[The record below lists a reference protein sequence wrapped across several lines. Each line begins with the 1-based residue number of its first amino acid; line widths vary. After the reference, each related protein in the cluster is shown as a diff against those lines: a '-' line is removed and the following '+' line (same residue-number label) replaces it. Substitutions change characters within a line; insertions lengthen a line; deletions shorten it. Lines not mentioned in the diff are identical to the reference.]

1 MAYSYIEYTSNSS
14 ANSGKDYTYSFSA
27 VAHDTTN
34 IKVTLGG
41 SALSSSNYSV
51 VQGTVTLSAA
61 PGAGSSPLNVALSS
75 TNVLRIYRQTNR
87 TAAEVVF
94 SANSVI
100 QDEDLNTATDQARF
114 LALEAIDRTNE
125 SIAID
130 PNDTTQ
136 YNIEVDGVDKRI
148 SGVATPTGDDDAVN
162 KAYSDANVTITNDYK
177 LTTISYATRTDGNAQ
192 TYSSGSGS
200 DTSDE
205 SAKNWAVGVDS
216 THAPADGSAK
226 EWAIG
231 GQGVEANEVTS
242 GNYSARKYA
251 SNAATSASSASDS
264 ATNAAASEVAA
275 KNSAASVSSVYE
287 NFSDTYLG
295 KMADGDSASSGSA
308 NGTWAKN
315 SSSITLAST
324 SGTIEVGQEVTG
336 SGIPTDANVL
346 SVDGSTIVISEN
358 MNAAGSSVSLTFT
371 GQGIYGAFNT
381 SKDGPGTD
389 NDGDALVTGQLYFNT
404 TDNEMRIYDGG
415 NWIAASAAGSAS
427 LLEYKFV
434 TTSGQV
440 SSKTYSGTADV
451 GGTLS
456 YTTSNI
462 IVFLNGVQLKDTTDY
477 TASNGTSIVLV
488 AAPALNDELN
498 VIAFKSFTAADTVS
512 ASSGGTFSGNVTH
525 SGTLNANGTINANST
540 IDMQGTELILDADAD
555 TSFHAS
561 SDDQIDIKV
570 GGTDVGNFNSNTL
583 KLVKDGNPI
592 LEIEDTAE
600 TAYGGSWLSAPTVDF
615 KHTTANADEHGVLGT
630 LKFKGTTKSNLGVL
644 TNNTDIARLD
654 GVSIEGSSGIGQR
667 ITDVKGGFRFKG
679 LDGAGNF
686 VDLMNIEG
694 KTLKIESGGGI
705 DFHNYGIEDSSSA
718 TTVSSN
724 LLDDY
729 EEGTWAPKLTIGN
742 GNSIQ
747 KSGGDMTYAHQT
759 GKYTK
764 IGNIVLADFYIQVNA
779 ASTTSDAYYVGG
791 LPFNN
796 RDLGSLYTFGMQL
809 IVHANI
815 ASAQSGVYFYEGLS
829 NTDRGHIRFQKV
841 DGSSTTIQ
849 STRNAD
855 GVIGAS
861 TWLSGKIQYYVG

>member
-27 VAHDTTN
+27 VAHDTDN
-34 IKVTLGG
+34 IKASLGG
-41 SALSSSNYSV
+41 TNLSTSQYSV
-51 VQGTVTLSAA
+51 VSGTVTLSAV
-61 PGAGSSPLNVALSS
+61 PGAGSSPLNAALSS
-75 TNVLRIYRQTNR
+75 TNILRIYRETNR

-100 QDEDLNTATDQARF
+100 QDEDLNTSTDQARF
-114 LALEAIDRTNE
+114 LALEAIDRANE

-130 PNDTTQ
+130 PSDTTQ

-177 LTTISYATRTDGNAQ
+177 LTTISYATRVDGNAQ
-192 TYSSGSGS
+192 TYSGGSGS

-251 SNAATSASSASDS
+251 SNAASSASSASTS

-275 KNSAASVSSVYE
+275 KNSAASVSSVYD

-295 KMADGDSASSGSA
+295 KMADGASATDA
-308 NGTWAKN
+308 DTTGTWAKN
-315 SSSITLAST
+315 ASVITVASA
-324 SGTIEVGQEVTG
+324 SNIIVGQEVTG
-336 SGIPTDANVL
+336 SGIPTDANVIK
-346 SVDGSTIVISEN
+346 VDGTSITISEN
-358 MNAAGSSVSLTFT
+358 MAAAGSSVDLDFR
-371 GQGIYGAFNT
+371 GQGVYGAFNG

-389 NDGDALVTGQLYFNT
+389 NDGNALATGMLYFNT

-440 SSKTYSGTADV
+440 SSKTYSGSADV

-498 VIAFKSFTAADTVS
+498 VIAFKSFTVSDTVS
-512 ASSGGTFSGNVTH
+512 ASSGGTFSGNVSFGDNNITNVG
-525 SGTLNANGTINANST
+525 SIA
-540 IDMQGTELILDADAD
+540 LD
-555 TSFHAS
+555 S
-561 SDDQIDIKV
+561 I
-570 GGTDVGNFNSNTL
+570 
-583 KLVKDGNPI
+583 
-592 LEIEDTAE
+592 
-600 TAYGGSWLSAPTVDF
+600 SA
-615 KHTTANADEHGVLGT
+615 
-630 LKFKGTTKSNLGVL
+630 
-644 TNNTDIARLD
+644 
-654 GVSIEGSSGIGQR
+654 
-667 ITDVKGGFRFKG
+667 
-679 LDGAGNF
+679 
-686 VDLMNIEG
+686 
-694 KTLKIESGGGI
+694 
-705 DFHNYGIEDSSSA
+705 
-718 TTVSSN
+718 
-724 LLDDY
+724 
-729 EEGTWAPKLTIGN
+729 
-742 GNSIQ
+742 
-747 KSGGDMTYAHQT
+747 
-759 GKYTK
+759 
-764 IGNIVLADFYIQVNA
+764 
-779 ASTTSDAYYVGG
+779 
-791 LPFNN
+791 
-796 RDLGSLYTFGMQL
+796 
-809 IVHANI
+809 
-815 ASAQSGVYFYEGLS
+815 
-829 NTDRGHIRFQKV
+829 
-841 DGSSTTIQ
+841 DGSSITISNDTTLASGVDIET
-849 STRNAD
+849 ST
-855 GVIGAS
+855 
-861 TWLSGKIQYYVG
+861 TGKIKQKGAFMQSSTHQALTLGY